1 MSKHLFRI
9 LFGTLC
15 LVSASVFTGC
25 SDDDEKSLVPEL
37 TASPETLTFSEE
49 TETVQT
55 TSVKANCE
63 WTVVKTDLD
72 WATVEPMSGKGN
84 ATITVSVSEMAS
96 GLSERSGKIA
106 FSLIHPEFG
115 KWGEAESTVTVKQYA
130 SGVTPPPRVT
140 RSMPTTSTRSLHRK
154 VRVAG
159 IPGWTSL
166 KAGRTR
172 PVRVLRTFPMNRVAQ
187 VHVR

>member
-25 SDDDEKSLVPEL
+25 SDDDEKSVVPEL

-55 TSVKANCE
+55 ITVKANCQ

-72 WATVEPMSGKGN
+72 WATIEPMSGSGD

-140 RSMPTTSTRSLHRK
+140 RSMPTTSTRSRLRK
-154 VRVAG
+154 LMEVRVSSG
-159 IPGWTSL
+159 LIWTSSR
-166 KAGRTR
+166 AGRTN
-172 PVRVLRTFPMNRVAQ
+172 PARVSPQ
-187 VHVR
+187 